1 MDLSDE
7 LNFFESLKEMISL
20 STETSKEEVENQF
33 DEYLELKEEKDREYF
48 NLMGGSKNA
57 NSEFDQI
64 KQEANGYNEIII
76 RHQKEIE
83 ELIKEKKMLQNELK
97 ALNDTINLRSRELK
111 NSLAKFTEEEF
122 SDYFNC
128 NKELLKLLLFKEKK
142 SIVKNNEYALTKE
155 NIHENVLVDHSRK
168 KTNMY
173 TYLKRKYLWNI
184 YVIFIQK
191 II

>member
-1 MDLSDE
+1 
-7 LNFFESLKEMISL
+7 MISL

-83 ELIKEKKMLQNELK
+83 ELTKEKKMLQNELK

-128 NKELLKLLLFKEKK
+128 NKELLKLLL
-142 SIVKNNEYALTKE
+142 
-155 NIHENVLVDHSRK
+155 
-168 KTNMY
+168 
-173 TYLKRKYLWNI
+173 
-184 YVIFIQK
+184 
-191 II
+191 